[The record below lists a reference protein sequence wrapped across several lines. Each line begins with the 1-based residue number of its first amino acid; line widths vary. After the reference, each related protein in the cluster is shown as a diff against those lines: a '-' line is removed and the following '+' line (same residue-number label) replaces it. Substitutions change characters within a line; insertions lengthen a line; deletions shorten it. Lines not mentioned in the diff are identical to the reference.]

1 MSTLNYLKNSI
12 YNKGSLPKQVLDLKE
27 SYKNVYAH
35 GTEGGDSLGISEQ
48 LETPQE
54 RSFGR
59 RKRSDRSE
67 SDEATQDSPPGKRP
81 PVVECAIKY

>member
-1 MSTLNYLKNSI
+1 MGHYQNMFLTLYTM
-12 YNKGSLPKQVLDLKE
+12 Q
-27 SYKNVYAH
+27 AH

-59 RKRSDRSE
+59 RKRSDRSV
-67 SDEATQDSPPGKRP
+67 SDEEAQGSPPQKASACSEMCCQ
-81 PVVECAIKY
+81 VLILV